1 MTVPVGFQTRYFH
14 TTSASDYPV
23 IVREGNM
30 LIIPCFIEAEARE
43 DGGENYTF
51 YAVPVPFRGQD
62 YSDYDKCVLKSW
74 SDLRAFFYGS
84 TAAQNEMKD
93 DHVWEAHR
101 QAVRSAFP
109 KYAGEI
115 NTAEARFKSIKDD
128 FWTTVKAALAEMSK
142 TIADLPEFFTAEYML
157 EFAKENGM
165 TATKISKYAQTFSTL
180 SLDLLHND
188 RNWAELFPYGE

>member
-30 LIIPCFIEAEARE
+30 LIIPCFIEVEARE

-84 TAAQNEMKD
+84 QAAQSEMRD

-101 QAVRSAFP
+101 QAVRSYFP
-109 KYAGEI
+109 KYAGEV
-115 NTAEARFKSIKDD
+115 NLAVARFNAIKES
-128 FWTTVKAALAEMSK
+128 FWEIVDAALAEMGESRS
-142 TIADLPEFFTAEYML
+142 ALPAYFTAEDMI
-157 EFAKENGM
+157 EFATGKL
-165 TATKISKYAQTFSTL
+165 TATKITKYQMQFMIVSHNL
-180 SLDLLHND
+180 EMND
-188 RNWAELFPYGE
+188 RNWLELFDV

>member
-84 TAAQNEMKD
+84 TAAQNEMRD

-109 KYAGEI
+109 KHTGDGNPAQDRFQAIYDAFWDTI
-115 NTAEARFKSIKDD
+115 N
-128 FWTTVKAALAEMSK
+128 AALEDMGKDRSV
-142 TIADLPEFFTAEYML
+142 LPSFFTAEYML
-157 EFAKENGM
+157 EYAKANGM
-165 TATKISKYAQTFSTL
+165 TATKITKYTQAFSTI

-188 RNWAELFPYGE
+188 RNWAELFNA

>member
-84 TAAQNEMKD
+84 TAAQNEMRD

-101 QAVRSAFP
+101 QAVRSYFP
-109 KYAGEI
+109 KYEGEV
-115 NTAEARFKSIKDD
+115 NLAVARFNQIKASFWAIVDD
-128 FWTTVKAALAEMSK
+128 ALAEMGE
-142 TIADLPEFFTAEYML
+142 TREALPAYFTAEDMI
-157 EFAKENGM
+157 EFATGKM
-165 TATKISKYAQTFSTL
+165 TATKITKYEMQFMVVSHNL
-180 SLDLLHND
+180 SAND
-188 RNWAELFPYGE
+188 RNWLELFDA

>member
-30 LIIPCFIEAEARE
+30 LIIPCFIEVEARE
-43 DGGENYTF
+43 DGGSNYTF

-84 TAAQNEMKD
+84 TAAQNEMRD

-109 KYAGEI
+109 KHTGDGNPAQD
-115 NTAEARFKSIKDD
+115 RFEDIRQR
-128 FWTTVKAALAEMSK
+128 FWDTIDAALKDLSK
-142 TIADLPEFFTAEYML
+142 TRADLPAFFTAEYML
-157 EFAKENGM
+157 AFATENGM
-165 TATKISKYAQTFSTL
+165 TQTKISKYAQSFSTL

-188 RNWAELFPYGE
+188 RNWAELFNV

>member
-74 SDLRAFFYGS
+74 SDLRKFFYGS
-84 TAAQNEMKD
+84 TAAQNEMRD

-101 QAVRSAFP
+101 QAVRSYFP
-109 KYAGEI
+109 KYAGEV
-115 NTAEARFKSIKDD
+115 NLAVARFNAIKES
-128 FWTTVKAALAEMSK
+128 FWEIVDAALAEMGESRS
-142 TIADLPEFFTAEYML
+142 ALPAYFTAEYMI
-157 EFAKENGM
+157 EFATGKL
-165 TATKISKYAQTFSTL
+165 TATKITKYEMQFMIVSHNL
-180 SLDLLHND
+180 EMND
-188 RNWAELFPYGE
+188 RNWLELFDV

>member
-74 SDLRAFFYGS
+74 SDLRKFFYGS
-84 TAAQNEMKD
+84 TAAQNEMRD

-101 QAVRSAFP
+101 QAVRSYFP
-109 KYAGEI
+109 KYAGEV
-115 NTAEARFKSIKDD
+115 NLAVARFNAIKKN
-128 FWTTVKAALAEMSK
+128 FWDIVDAALAEMGESRS
-142 TIADLPEFFTAEYML
+142 ALPAYFTAEDMI
-157 EFAKENGM
+157 EFATGKL
-165 TATKISKYAQTFSTL
+165 TATKITKYQMQFMIVSHNL
-180 SLDLLHND
+180 EMND
-188 RNWAELFPYGE
+188 RNWLELFDV

>member
-30 LIIPCFIEAEARE
+30 LIIPCFIEAEERE
-43 DGGENYTF
+43 DGGSNYTF

-84 TAAQNEMKD
+84 TAAQNEMRD

-109 KYAGEI
+109 KHTGDGNPAQD
-115 NTAEARFKSIKDD
+115 RFQAIYDA
-128 FWTTVKAALAEMSK
+128 FWDTIDAALEDMGKDRSV
-142 TIADLPEFFTAEYML
+142 LPSFFTAEYML
-157 EFAKENGM
+157 EYAKANGM
-165 TATKISKYAQTFSTL
+165 TSTNITKYTQAFSTI

-188 RNWAELFPYGE
+188 RNWAELFNA

>member
-74 SDLRAFFYGS
+74 SDLRKFFYGS
-84 TAAQNEMKD
+84 TAAQNEMRD

-101 QAVRSAFP
+101 QAVRSYFP
-109 KYAGEI
+109 KYAGEV
-115 NTAEARFKSIKDD
+115 NLAVARFNAIKKN
-128 FWTTVKAALAEMSK
+128 FWDIVDAALAEMGESRS
-142 TIADLPEFFTAEYML
+142 ALPAYFTAEYMI
-157 EFAKENGM
+157 EFATGKL
-165 TATKISKYAQTFSTL
+165 TATKITKYEMQFMIVSHNL
-180 SLDLLHND
+180 EMND
-188 RNWAELFPYGE
+188 RNWLELFDV

>member
-30 LIIPCFIEAEARE
+30 LIIPCFIEAVARE

-74 SDLRAFFYGS
+74 SDLRVFFYGS
-84 TAAQNEMKD
+84 TAAQNEMRD

-101 QAVRSAFP
+101 QAVRSYFP
-109 KYAGEI
+109 KYAGEV
-115 NTAEARFKSIKDD
+115 NLAVARFNAIKKN
-128 FWTTVKAALAEMSK
+128 FWDIVDAALAEMGESRS
-142 TIADLPEFFTAEYML
+142 ALPAYFTAEDMI
-157 EFAKENGM
+157 EFATGKL
-165 TATKISKYAQTFSTL
+165 TATKITKYQMQFMIVSHNL
-180 SLDLLHND
+180 EMND
-188 RNWAELFPYGE
+188 RNWLELFYA